1 MFFWAIY
8 FIKTA
13 IFGSKAYL
21 YRVGTKLWKDS
32 MICNLSYHY
41 FENLMISFQEN
52 LGTERINAM
61 DSEIKIEGQFLLRFW
76 NFLVLVL
83 VLTFASIRID

>member
-1 MFFWAIY
+1 MALGKY
-8 FIKTA
+8 LPNA
-13 IFGSKAYL
+13 IFESKAYL
-21 YRVGTKLWKDS
+21 YRVVTKLWKDS

-61 DSEIKIEGQFLLRFW
+61 DSEIKRNEKMVMVFFYLFTFRF
-76 NFLVLVL
+76 
-83 VLTFASIRID
+83 IC

>member
-1 MFFWAIY
+1 MALGKY
-8 FIKTA
+8 LPNA
-13 IFGSKAYL
+13 IFESKAYL

-61 DSEIKIEGQFLLRFW
+61 DSEIKIEGQFLLRF
-76 NFLVLVL
+76 
-83 VLTFASIRID
+83 